1 MSSIHVINAIAVR
14 ISPPED
20 EQKDW
25 SYKLGTLWPS
35 DQPKVIAFTTK
46 AVTCRH
52 GSLERRLSPS
62 RQ

>member
-35 DQPKVIAFTTK
+35 DQP
-46 AVTCRH
+46 
-52 GSLERRLSPS
+52 
-62 RQ
+62 